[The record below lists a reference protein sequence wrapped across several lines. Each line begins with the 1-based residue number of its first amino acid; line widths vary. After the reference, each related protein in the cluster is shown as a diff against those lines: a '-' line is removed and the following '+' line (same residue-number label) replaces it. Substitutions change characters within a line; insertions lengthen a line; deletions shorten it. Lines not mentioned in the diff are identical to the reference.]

1 MRRYV
6 MTPWVITLNE
16 TSPDLEQ
23 LLPPTDTR
31 LRADIRALEQGIYDK
46 ARKGP
51 PLTCVH
57 SCEISLPG
65 G

>member
-1 MRRYV
+1 MRKWWPCRYG

-16 TSPDLEQ
+16 MSPGLEQ

-46 ARKGP
+46 AK
-51 PLTCVH
+51 PLNALFT
-57 SCEISLPG
+57 
-65 G
+65 